1 MSSEGWLKLDFD
13 GHVLVHL
20 PIPDRTLTKINE
32 LVREVRNQGTVATD
46 AISGRRFGAAANPV
60 LRVAKPKTRQLAR
73 GNRAE
78 REMFPVS

>member
-1 MSSEGWLKLDFD
+1 M
-13 GHVLVHL
+13 HL
-20 PIPDRTLTKINE
+20 PVPDRSFTTINE
-32 LVREVRNQGTVATD
+32 LVREVRNQGAVAAD